1 MRINRNIVLLLAA
14 LSLLFTG
21 CNDERN
27 VPEQAA
33 RLQLNLCIPVEGGSS
48 AMRRVM
54 GDPGKTETF
63 QMPHYLYLI
72 VMKEVNGVW
81 SVWRREE
88 RTLNDEDWIPTH
100 YWGLRM
106 NNNDSI
112 FKYREPINY
121 ILNNE
126 TPQGRVYAVCSK
138 RKLTF
143 NQTIGSISSMGDLL
157 NWTFNTA
164 PDSIQKSLQDIYV
177 TPYNYTV
184 DDDRYYCAF
193 DCSAGNTST
202 VDLILY
208 HVAAKVDLKWFVNKN
223 VRYNKETPSSGV
235 RLTYMEV
242 RRLFSDYAYCFKPM
256 RNELDA
262 SIGDGQGY
270 DIPDI
275 VTPDIESLW
284 WEGRT
289 YFYTIPYTV
298 KGDPNHFPVQMQL
311 CTNGTDKAYAYRPTL
326 NMEIDTSAV
335 FVPWLRANMNINAAL
350 QDKAATIEVP
360 KDE

>member
-1 MRINRNIVLLLAA
+1 MAA

-48 AMRRVM
+48 AVRRVM

-72 VMKEVNGVW
+72 VMKDKGNGEW
-81 SVWRREE
+81 SVWRSEE

-157 NWTFNTA
+157 NWKFETA

-208 HVAAKVDLKWFVNKN
+208 HVAAKVDINWYVDKEVRINKAD
-223 VRYNKETPSSGV
+223 PSAAV
-235 RLTYMEV
+235 RLTYMDAQN
-242 RRLFSDYAYCFKPM
+242 LFNGNAYCFKPM
-256 RNELDA
+256 ENVVA
-262 SIGDGQGY
+262 SPLAAGATKHIIGAGDEG
-270 DIPDI
+270 
-275 VTPDIESLW
+275 LW
-284 WEGRT
+284 WEGRS
-289 YFYTIPYTV
+289 YFYTIPYTTTEV
-298 KGDPNHFPVQMQL
+298 EERKNYFPLQML
-311 CTNGTDKAYAYRPTL
+311 MKTNDSSDEYKPTIYMKIDKNSPFT
-326 NMEIDTSAV
+326 
-335 FVPWLRANMNINAAL
+335 PWLRANFNLSTPLGA
-350 QDKAATIEVP
+350 EVTE
-360 KDE
+360 KVVNYTE

>member
-33 RLQLNLCIPVEGGSS
+33 QLQLNLCIPVEGGSS

-54 GDPGKTETF
+54 GDPGKAETF
-63 QMPHYLYLI
+63 QMPHYLYII
-72 VMKEVNGVW
+72 VMKEVNGEW

-88 RTLNDEDWIPTH
+88 RTLDDADWIPTR
-100 YWGLRM
+100 YTGGRM
-106 NNNDSI
+106 NVRDSI
-112 FKYREPINY
+112 YRYNQPIRF

-143 NQTIGSISSMGDLL
+143 NQTIGSISDMDDLL
-157 NWTFNTA
+157 NLTFNTA
-164 PDSIQKSLQDIYV
+164 PDSIQESLQDIYA

-184 DDDRYYCAF
+184 DGRYYCSYN
-193 DCSAGNTST
+193 CSAGNIST

-242 RRLFSDYAYCFKPM
+242 RRLFNGYAYCFKPM

-262 SIGDGQGY
+262 TIGDEQGY
-270 DIPDI
+270 TIEDI

-298 KGDPNHFPVQMQL
+298 TGDPDHFPVQMQL
-311 CTNGTDKAYAYRPTL
+311 CTNGTNIANAYRPTF
-326 NMEIDTSAV
+326 NMEIDASAV
-335 FVPWLRANMNINAAL
+335 FVPWLRANINITAAL
-350 QDKAATIEVP
+350 QNKAETIIVP